1 MIDIKD
7 RICDAVA
14 GKVMSAEAATDFIHN
29 GDNLGVSGFTPSGY
43 PKAVPLA
50 LSERYKGTDFKVNVW
65 TGASVG
71 PEIDQAM
78 VEAGIMDR
86 RLPYQTNGTLRKA
99 INEGKVKYADIH
111 LSHMAQMVR
120 YGFMAN
126 RKGVDVAIVEVCKI
140 NDLGDGKVGLIP
152 TTSMGNSS
160 SYVAGA
166 KKVII
171 SAPAKGEDITIV
183 MGVNEDKYEAD
194 KHNIISNA
202 SCTTNCLA
210 PFTKVLLENFGI
222 VSGLMTTVHSYTNDQ
237 RILDLP
243 HKDLRRARAAAQS
256 IIPTTTGAA
265 KSVSL
270 VLPEVKGKL
279 NGFAMRVPTPN
290 VSITDLTVLLE
301 KDTTAEE
308 INAALKK
315 AAEGELKGIMGY
327 NELPLVSRDYNG
339 CPLSSIVD
347 GLSTMMVGPRMAKVV
362 AWYDNEWGYSNR
374 VVDLACYIAS
384 KGL

>member
-1 MIDIKD
+1 MTNVAKVGINGFG
-7 RICDAVA
+7 RIGRNVFRAALNNPEIEIIAVNDLTD
-14 GKVMSAEAATDFIHN
+14 AATLAHLLKYDSIHGTFDADVAVD
-29 GDNLGVSGFTPSGY
+29 GDNLV
-43 PKAVPLA
+43 
-50 LSERYKGTDFKVNVW
+50 VN
-65 TGASVG
+65 G
-71 PEIDQAM
+71 
-78 VEAGIMDR
+78 
-86 RLPYQTNGTLRKA
+86 K
-99 INEGKVKYADIH
+99 KVKV
-111 LSHMAQMVR
+111 LAQTDPAKLPW
-120 YGFMAN
+120 GEL
-126 RKGVDVAIVEVCKI
+126 GVDIVVEST
-140 NDLGDGKVGLIP
+140 GRFTVGEKAKAHIA
-152 TTSMGNSS
+152 G
-160 SYVAGA
+160 GA

-183 MGVNEDKYEAD
+183 MGVNEAKYDAA
-194 KHNIISNA
+194 KHNIVSNA

-222 VSGLMTTVHSYTNDQ
+222 ESGLMTTVHSYTNDQ

-243 HKDLRRARAAAQS
+243 HSDLRRARAAAMS

-265 KSVSL
+265 KAVAL
-270 VLPEVKGKL
+270 VLPELKGKM

-290 VSITDLTVLLE
+290 VSITDLTVVLS
-301 KDTTAEE
+301 KDTNEKE
-308 INAALKK
+308 INEALKK

-327 NELPLVSRDYNG
+327 NELPLVSKDYNG

-374 VVDLACYIAS
+374 VVDLAIYMAK